1 MSEKMKLYNHNA
13 LEGFGAGCLMDL
25 RVRLAIEFLKHSP
38 MYAPTVGLPGTLLD
52 PRCLSPAEAAIHALG
67 VATALLDVAD
77 ERGLIEPLPE
87 DGELSPEL
95 RAQAKRNASFQALQQ
110 IEGQRFMQ
118 NETSGISRVV
128 PMAPGM
134 KKPN

>member
-1 MSEKMKLYNHNA
+1 MNDEMKKYPHNA

-38 MYAPTVGLPGTLLD
+38 MYT
-52 PRCLSPAEAAIHALG
+52 SPSTDVPLISPSEAALHALTA
-67 VATALLDVAD
+67 ATALLDIA
-77 ERGLIEPLPE
+77 EQRGLIEPLPE
-87 DGELSPEL
+87 DGDLSPEL

-110 IEGQRFMQ
+110 IEGQRFVQ
-118 NETSGISRVV
+118 LETSGISRVV